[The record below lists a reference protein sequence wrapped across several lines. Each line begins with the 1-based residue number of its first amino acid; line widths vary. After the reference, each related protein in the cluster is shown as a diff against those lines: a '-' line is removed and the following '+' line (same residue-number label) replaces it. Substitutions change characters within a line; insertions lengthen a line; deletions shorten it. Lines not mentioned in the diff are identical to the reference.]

1 MSEQLGTATGRP
13 TASADGSIAGD
24 DAAGAGSDTGLGA
37 GPACAT
43 LRCYAELNEHLPEQ
57 WCQRDI
63 PVRFTPPLTV
73 AALLDKLDIPPSA
86 VELVLLDGQSAALE
100 ATLHDGARVSL
111 YPVFEAFH
119 VAPLLRLHAGPL
131 REPRFVCDAHLGK
144 LGRRLR
150 LLGFDTV
157 LAQDATGA
165 DPGDDALVQL
175 ARDEHRILLTRD
187 RELLERPG
195 LTHAL
200 EVPQAPVD
208 TQLRGLIQR
217 LQLQSAAAPFTRCTC
232 CNTPIEPA
240 DPADLPDLPPGV
252 LAHQDRF
259 WRCPG
264 CGRSY
269 WEGSHHRRMSR
280 LVQALLRD

>member
-13 TASADGSIAGD
+13 TASTDGSVAD
-24 DAAGAGSDTGLGA
+24 ADAAEAGSDTGLGV

-43 LRCYAELNEHLPEQ
+43 LRCYAELNEYLPEQ
-57 WCQRDI
+57 WRRRDI
-63 PVRFTPPLTV
+63 PVRFKPPLTV

-86 VELVLLDGQSAALE
+86 VELVLLDGQSAGLE
-100 ATLHDGARVSL
+100 ATVDEGARVSL
-111 YPVFEAFH
+111 YPVFEAFD
-119 VAPLLRLHAGPL
+119 VAPLLRVHDGPL

-157 LAQDATGA
+157 LAQDATGE

-175 ARDEHRILLTRD
+175 AHDEHRILLTRD
-187 RELLERPG
+187 RGLLERPG

-200 EVPQAPVD
+200 EVPQVPVD

-217 LQLQSAAAPFTRCTC
+217 LQLQRAAAPFTRCTC
-232 CNTPIEPA
+232 CNTPLEPA
-240 DPADLPDLPPGV
+240 DPADLRELPSGV

-280 LVQALLRD
+280 LVQQLLRD